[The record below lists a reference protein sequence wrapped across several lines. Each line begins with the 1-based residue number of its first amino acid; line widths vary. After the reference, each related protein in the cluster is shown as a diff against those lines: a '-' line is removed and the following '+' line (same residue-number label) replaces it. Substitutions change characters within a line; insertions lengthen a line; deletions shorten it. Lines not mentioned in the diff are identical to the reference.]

1 MFSKWRKKRR
11 KRRQKI
17 LNNANF
23 DKRKYYKQSNF
34 NTKGKDYHYLLPFIY
49 FSLEM

>member
-11 KRRQKI
+11 KRKSKKI
-17 LNNANF
+17 LNNADF

-34 NTKGKDYHYLLPFIY
+34 NTKGKDYIIFSYLPI
-49 FSLEM
+49 SI